1 MSGSDTIRSI
11 IVTHVARLR
20 CLVMKMYDMSDQKKT
35 DTPIEV
41 NDKDYADGDEDE
53 DVSENAENSNDYIL
67 VPDGNSDSGRS
78 VSVGGKKTD
87 MFLKSRLK
95 KTRWQNCCILQLEIQ
110 KNTRVAVEGAT
121 NNGKYEFV
129 LTLIYDGEVDNDEVK
144 PNYTYWTKNPNSN
157 EPMQVKKQ
165 SWVNK
170 IFTRS
175 NKQQDA
181 QPVKKKFIEFWD
193 GNEYVQQGELQPSK
207 NIRLTGVF
215 NNLDFL
221 HDMGSTPSNP
231 ADYDA
236 LLQSK
241 KCVFYM
247 VRHAKSVHN
256 DWHGLWQ
263 KTNMKIKDTELTLD
277 GIYQAVRAGMV
288 LNEILKTGNNK
299 QSRMND
305 NLNGLLSSD
314 LKEDSTGVKLN
325 FYFTSDLVRTR
336 QTLACI
342 LSQVNENYLTLNQG
356 IIFTILPCSHELP
369 FSKDGNCDSK
379 INFKQ
384 AFTQENATSC
394 GEKIATISYDDKTV
408 TAYSDNKCDKFE
420 LKEYV
425 KNILKNALINRLLN
439 MYRGL
444 EPIRLKQKVTDL
456 LSDNSIKFR
465 RNPTAASKSSLYI
478 SSPVNELVEYLRS
491 DLSNISNE
499 QNDINI
505 EILQIANLLLETF
518 IDDKTPNITVKLD
531 WRSYNKFYKT
541 YRGDRQSGRYHCKNT
556 SMIEEAMK
564 IMQSSNK
571 VGGGGRKTMKRKPAL
586 KTRRKIRRVKNRT
599 HVRVRNYRK

>member
-20 CLVMKMYDMSDQKKT
+20 CLVMKMYNMSDQKKT
-35 DTPIEV
+35 DTYIEV
-41 NDKDYADGDEDE
+41 NNKDDDDGDGE
-53 DVSENAENSNDYIL
+53 ENVENSNDYEYDYML
-67 VPDGNSDSGRS
+67 VPDSRSNSGRS
-78 VSVGGKKTD
+78 ISVGGKKAD
-87 MFLKSRLK
+87 LFLQSRLK

-110 KNTRVAVEGAT
+110 KNTRAAAETQT
-121 NNGKYEFV
+121 NNEKYEFI
-129 LTLIYDGEVDNDEVK
+129 LTLVYDGEVDNDEVK

-165 SWVNK
+165 GWVNK

-175 NKQQDA
+175 NKPQDG

-193 GNEYVQQGELQPSK
+193 GNEYVQQQEQQPSN

-221 HDMGSTPSNP
+221 HDMGSTHGVP
-231 ADYDA
+231 ANYDM
-236 LLQSK
+236 LLQTK

-256 DWHGLWQ
+256 DWHGIWQ
-263 KTNMKIKDTELTLD
+263 KTNMKTKDTELTLD
-277 GIYQAVRAGMV
+277 GIYQAIRAGMM

-305 NLNGLLSSD
+305 NLNSLLSSD
-314 LKEDSTGVKLN
+314 LKEDNTGVRLN

-384 AFTQENATSC
+384 AFTQENAMSC
-394 GEKIATISYDDKTV
+394 GDKIATISYDDKTI

-439 MYRGL
+439 MYKGL

-456 LSDNSIKFR
+456 LSDNSIKVR
-465 RNPTAASKSSLYI
+465 RNPTAASKSSMYI
-478 SSPVNELVEYLRS
+478 SSPVNELAEYIRS

-505 EILQIANLLLETF
+505 QLLQIANLLLETF

-531 WRSYNKFYKT
+531 WRSYNNFYKT
-541 YRGDRQSGRYHCKNT
+541 YRGDRQNGRYHCKNT

-571 VGGGGRKTMKRKPAL
+571 VGGGRKTMKRKPAI
-586 KTRRKIRRVKNRT
+586 KTRRNIRRVKNRT
-599 HVRVRNYRK
+599 HVRHRNYRK